1 MTESQKPKPPT
12 ASELRERF
20 INKALEY
27 TGYEARGMENIF
39 GQRAG
44 LNGKPWN
51 GLFIDVVAGEAGVR
65 LPIAHTVSTVAL
77 AFYLGRGFFH
87 VRPRRGDIVFLQM
100 STASEFGSPHIGI
113 VLDTKRHAID
123 GIIQTVEGM
132 TASGNQRQANASTG
146 VYVRTRHQSEV
157 IGYGRPKYITASQLT
172 PNVNAPTVS
181 TAQVRKGMKHKSV
194 ELVQLALTKV
204 TGVNRFPR
212 GHFETKT
219 TLAYA
224 KFQRDI
230 GYVGISASGDADF
243 NSLKLLGELT
253 GFFNAKQT

>member
-1 MTESQKPKPPT
+1 MTPRNLPT

-27 TGYEARGMENIF
+27 VGYEAPTGMENIF
-39 GQRAG
+39 GQRRG

-51 GLFIDVVAGEAGVR
+51 GIFIDVVAVEAGVR
-65 LPIAHTVSTVAL
+65 LPVAHTVSTVAL
-77 AFYLGRGFFH
+77 ADYLGRGFFH
-87 VRPRRGDIVFLQM
+87 VRPKRGDIVFLQM

-113 VLDTKRHAID
+113 VTDTSRHATD

-132 TASGNQRQANASTG
+132 TASGNQRQANTPTG

-157 IGYGRPKYITASQLT
+157 IGYGRPRYVTASQLVA
-172 PNVNAPTVS
+172 NLNAPTVS

-194 ELVQLALTKV
+194 ELVQLALTQV
-204 TGVNRFPR
+204 TGITRFQR
-212 GHFETKT
+212 GHFDTKT
-219 TLAYA
+219 KLAYS

-230 GYVGISASGDADF
+230 GYIGISASGDADF

>member
-1 MTESQKPKPPT
+1 MTKPKQPT

-27 TGYEARGMENIF
+27 TGYESPNGMENIF
-39 GQRAG
+39 GQRRG

-51 GLFIDVVAGEAGVR
+51 GIFIDVVAGEAGIR
-65 LPIAHTVSTVAL
+65 LPVAHTVSTVAL
-77 AFYLGRGFFH
+77 GFYLGRGFFH
-87 VRPRRGDIVFLQM
+87 VRPRRGDIVFLQT

-113 VLDTKRHAID
+113 VTDTSRHATD

-132 TASGNQRQANASTG
+132 TASQNQRQAKTPTG

-157 IGYGRPKYITASQLT
+157 IGYGRPKYVTASQLVG
-172 PNVNAPTVS
+172 NLDAPTVS
-181 TAQVRKGMKHKSV
+181 TAQVRKGMKHKSII
-194 ELVQLALTKV
+194 LVQLALTQV
-204 TGVNRFPR
+204 TGITRFQR
-212 GHFETKT
+212 GHFDTKT
-219 TLAYA
+219 ILAYS

>member
-1 MTESQKPKPPT
+1 MTPRNLPT

-27 TGYEARGMENIF
+27 TGYEATNGMENIF
-39 GQRAG
+39 GQRRG
-44 LNGKPWN
+44 LDGKPWN
-51 GLFIDVVAGEAGVR
+51 GIFIDVVAGEAGVR
-65 LPIAHTVSTVAL
+65 LPVAHTVSTVAL
-77 AFYLGRGFFH
+77 GFYLGRGFFH

-113 VLDTKRHAID
+113 VLDTSRHATD

-132 TASGNQRQANASTG
+132 TASGNRRQANTPNG
-146 VYVRTRHQSEV
+146 VYTRTRHQTEV
-157 IGYGRPKYITASQLT
+157 IGYGRPKYITASPLVAN
-172 PNVNAPTVS
+172 PEAPTVS
-181 TAQVRKGMKHKSV
+181 PAQVRKGMKHKSV
-194 ELVQLALTKV
+194 ELVQLALSAV
-204 TGVNRFPR
+204 TGVKGLPR

-219 TLAYA
+219 ILAYS

-230 GYVGISASGDADF
+230 GYVGISASGDVDF